1 MYELGTKVLQK
12 AFSSSSQRK
21 KPALPRPSTMI
32 IMPAIN
38 RIVDQLMPAVLSS
51 LAPYQNVLWKNAP
64 RLSVSQMALIERMQ
78 TPNTSTSTSA
88 PLPSVM

>member
-1 MYELGTKVLQK
+1 
-12 AFSSSSQRK
+12 
-21 KPALPRPSTMI
+21 MI

-78 TPNTSTSTSA
+78 APNTSTSTSA